1 MPEKNEIIQNSVDF
15 IDLYNRSYRL
25 VAAVFSVCNVMD
37 EDQELK
43 TKIKNL
49 SLDLISI
56 AVNLKDIN
64 FSDARKLVGEVEKKS
79 LLLMS
84 ILDIASISL
93 LISPMNGDILRE
105 EFKLFISELRKFL
118 GKFEIEK
125 NLSVK
130 NIFELPVSINSVSD
144 VTFQD
149 LKRMLEIERTKSKEL
164 TLENYA
170 VNSEQLNKNGS
181 KSIEKNGNGHK
192 RKDTRKSTILEF
204 IKGHNNVNIK
214 DIVPNIVGCSEKTI
228 QRELIGLI
236 NEGKIKKEGERR
248 WSRYSVI

>member
-25 VAAVFSVCNVMD
+25 VAAVFSVCNVID
-37 EDQELK
+37 EDRELK

-56 AVNLKDIN
+56 SVNLKDIN

-84 ILDIASISL
+84 MLDIASISG
-93 LISPMNGDILRE
+93 LISSMNGDILRE
-105 EFKLFISELRKFL
+105 EFKLFISDLRKFL
-118 GKFEIEK
+118 SKFEIEK
-125 NLSVK
+125 NISVK
-130 NIFELPVSINSVSD
+130 GIFELPVSIDSTNEM
-144 VTFQD
+144 TFQD
-149 LKRMLEIERTKSKEL
+149 LKKMIEMEYTKTKES
-164 TLENYA
+164 T
-170 VNSEQLNKNGS
+170 SESYTGSFGQTRNGS
-181 KSIEKNGNGHK
+181 KVVEKNGNGHK
-192 RKDTRKSTILEF
+192 RKDTRKNTILEF

-248 WSRYSVI
+248 WSRYSII

>member
-25 VAAVFSVCNVMD
+25 VAAVFSVCNVME

-56 AVNLKDIN
+56 SVNLKDIN

-84 ILDIASISL
+84 MLDIASISL

-130 NIFELPVSINSVSD
+130 NIFELPVAISSVSD
-144 VTFQD
+144 VTLED
-149 LKRMLEIERTKSKEL
+149 LKKMLEIEHAKTKESA
-164 TLENYA
+164 LEGYTT
-170 VNSEQLNKNGS
+170 NSGQVKNGS
-181 KSIEKNGNGHK
+181 RVVEKNGNGHK